1 MDPVLGPL
9 SQSCKKTV
17 LVRELNF
24 ECPDYLFVNRAF
36 RNRNKDPTKYAFVKA
51 VIPNYQS
58 ENPAQFRIAGLT
70 FNLVINQFIFGIF
83 QSFYAYDAQF
93 ICIFRAQFSN
103 KIHWNLHCSLTTTVP
118 IPKETWCQ
126 VLYTTRAQ
134 KLFILLY
141 IFVYY
146 TDTYLVSHKANQLT
160 PVLPGSHIPI
170 PYLSLYNYN
179 NTLIML

>member
-1 MDPVLGPL
+1 MGHIRVLLDPVLGPL

-58 ENPAQFRIAGLT
+58 ENPAQIRIAWLT

-83 QSFYAYDAQF
+83 
-93 ICIFRAQFSN
+93 
-103 KIHWNLHCSLTTTVP
+103 
-118 IPKETWCQ
+118 
-126 VLYTTRAQ
+126 
-134 KLFILLY
+134 
-141 IFVYY
+141 
-146 TDTYLVSHKANQLT
+146 
-160 PVLPGSHIPI
+160 
-170 PYLSLYNYN
+170 
-179 NTLIML
+179 